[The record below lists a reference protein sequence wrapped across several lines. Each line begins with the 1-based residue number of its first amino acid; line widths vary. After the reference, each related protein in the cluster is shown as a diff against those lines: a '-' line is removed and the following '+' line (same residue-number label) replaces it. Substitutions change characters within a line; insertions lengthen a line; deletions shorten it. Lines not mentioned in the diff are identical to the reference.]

1 MKNKTLI
8 VFILFLIVIIGY
20 ESYIFYEGNYC
31 DSKTNNYSD
40 QYQNDSIVEE
50 QKENVSKNET
60 KVENFDEEK
69 IKEENLQANEF
80 LGTFE
85 FTDKSNNVWVLIVK
99 ADETATIK
107 NKDGKS
113 TAYASWYKYN
123 TMRYVH
129 FSCSDRAP
137 MITFPGSEL
146 YIPSN
151 PQAISMAISIAVKS
165 LNTMHHDSMSVNFV
179 RFLHTFPFPHNAT

>member
-8 VFILFLIVIIGY
+8 VLVLFLIVIIGY

-31 DSKTNNYSD
+31 DSKTNNHSD
-40 QYQNDSIVEE
+40 QYKNDSIVEE
-50 QKENVSKNET
+50 QKENVSKKEMEI
-60 KVENFDEEK
+60 ENFDEEK

-80 LGTFE
+80 VGTFE

-113 TAYASWYKYN
+113 TAYAS
-123 TMRYVH
+123 
-129 FSCSDRAP
+129 
-137 MITFPGSEL
+137 
-146 YIPSN
+146 
-151 PQAISMAISIAVKS
+151 
-165 LNTMHHDSMSVNFV
+165 
-179 RFLHTFPFPHNAT
+179 

>member
-137 MITFPGSEL
+137 MITFPVAN
-146 YIPSN
+146 YIYKIMD
-151 PQAISMAISIAVKS
+151 ISVLQHVLIFAWMGNISTIMQMRQMPRI
-165 LNTMHHDSMSVNFV
+165 LNYDC
-179 RFLHTFPFPHNAT
+179 L

>member
-8 VFILFLIVIIGY
+8 VLVLFLIVIIGY

-31 DSKTNNYSD
+31 ESKINNHSE
-40 QYQNDSIVEE
+40 QYKNDSIVEE
-50 QKENVSKNET
+50 QKANVSKKEMEI
-60 KVENFDEEK
+60 ENFDEEK

-80 LGTFE
+80 IGTFE
-85 FTDKSNNVWVLIVK
+85 FTDNSNNVWVLIVK

-123 TMRYVH
+123 SMRHAH

-146 YIPSN
+146 YAQDYGYIGPAACAYFCIDGEYIYYDFHAADAKN
-151 PQAISMAISIAVKS
+151 PELRLPIKKIK
-165 LNTMHHDSMSVNFV
+165 
-179 RFLHTFPFPHNAT
+179 

>member
-8 VFILFLIVIIGY
+8 VLVLFLIVIIGY

-31 DSKTNNYSD
+31 DLKINNHSE
-40 QYQNDSIVEE
+40 QYKNDSIVEE
-50 QKENVSKNET
+50 QKENVSKKEMEI
-60 KVENFDEEK
+60 ENFDEEK

-80 LGTFE
+80 IGTFE

-123 TMRYVH
+123 SMRYAH

-146 YIPSN
+146 YAQDYGYIGPAACAYFCIDGEYIYYDFHAADAKN
-151 PQAISMAISIAVKS
+151 PELRLPIKKIK
-165 LNTMHHDSMSVNFV
+165 
-179 RFLHTFPFPHNAT
+179 